1 MQRYELFFYYANIL
15 IRNFNKKLI
24 LDLNQLIILFFLFL
38 RKNFLLIKKF
48 FLFVCVHYIN
58 YIENLLFNYFD
69 FAKIWG
75 NIRGFGEKLRI
86 LFVGMIK
93 EIV

>member
-1 MQRYELFFYYANIL
+1 M
-15 IRNFNKKLI
+15 
-24 LDLNQLIILFFLFL
+24 
-38 RKNFLLIKKF
+38 
-48 FLFVCVHYIN
+48 CVHYIN

-86 LFVGMIK
+86 LFVDMIE